1 MDASVYKRPNKPKRV
16 IVKDRTRSA
25 PSALP
30 ELPHPVT
37 VDSTTECHVTP
48 PDVAEGMVDY
58 LMEPSR
64 YSGDVLTLEPHGG
77 TGNLVQALYDAGQ
90 SPCELVIIERY
101 FGLCQAMRERFP
113 SERYQGGADPLHV
126 CFLEYARTAQR
137 MVTFPRI
144 IMNPPFK
151 QAKRHMNAALSLLGR
166 GGHAFPACLVALV
179 PVTYHHNEAET
190 LETLPNDTF
199 ASAKVYTKIVRFL
212 R

>member
-16 IVKDRTRSA
+16 IVKDRSRSA
-25 PSALP
+25 PCALP
-30 ELPHPVT
+30 ELPELIT
-37 VDSTTECHVTP
+37 VDSATECHVTP
-48 PDVAEGMVDY
+48 PGVADSMVDY

-77 TGNLVQALYDAGQ
+77 TGNLVQALYNADQ
-90 SPCELVIIERY
+90 SPIELVIIERY
-101 FGLCQAMRERFP
+101 LGLCQAMRERFP
-113 SERYQGGADPLHV
+113 GERYKGGVDPLHV
-126 CFLEYARTAQR
+126 CFLEYAETAQR

-151 QAKRHMNAALSLLGR
+151 QAKRHVNAALSLLGR
-166 GGHAFPACLVALV
+166 GGHDFPACLVALV
-179 PVTYHHNEAET
+179 PVTYQHDEAET